1 LFVTFLFLVWVEE
14 DIVIVKGFGGEKA

>member
-14 DIVIVKGFGGEKA
+14 VIVIVKGFGGEKA